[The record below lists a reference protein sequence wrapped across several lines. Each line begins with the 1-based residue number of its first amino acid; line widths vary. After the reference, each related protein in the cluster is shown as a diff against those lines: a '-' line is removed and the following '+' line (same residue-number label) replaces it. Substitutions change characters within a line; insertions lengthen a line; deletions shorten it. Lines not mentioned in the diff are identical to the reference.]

1 MRLTRPW
8 ISVLLGLFLLLVNV
22 TSSFAAEVPTQVP
35 AKGVMYTTG
44 GSPVAFEGETPDGV
58 TPGNCGDAW
67 VWLIP
72 SSVPGFILV
81 DLGVECHIGWWT
93 GVSYTWQLYRWSS
106 TTGYTLI
113 SQGSGGDNIVYDDV
127 YRDEFLVPVYWSDPA
142 EYYITVDFFAG
153 VVQYNGLPNVCT
165 GFATDFRVVAW

>member
-58 TPGNCGDAW
+58 TCVFRTD
-67 VWLIP
+67 
-72 SSVPGFILV
+72 
-81 DLGVECHIGWWT
+81 
-93 GVSYTWQLYRWSS
+93 S
-106 TTGYTLI
+106 TMH
-113 SQGSGGDNIVYDDV
+113 SGRI
-127 YRDEFLVPVYWSDPA
+127 RPLVPA
-142 EYYITVDFFAG
+142 EIDRR
-153 VVQYNGLPNVCT
+153 
-165 GFATDFRVVAW
+165 FRR